1 LRFPSK
7 SEFSEVRINT
17 AKTKENPFFAPK
29 SSFQKRKT
37 EGKCRKMHFSEKKI
51 AKTFGGFKK
60 MLFLCNR
67 KPIRNAPHGKVLHG

>member
-1 LRFPSK
+1 M
-7 SEFSEVRINT
+7 
-17 AKTKENPFFAPK
+17 
-29 SSFQKRKT
+29 QKNALFR
-37 EGKCRKMHFSEKKI
+37 KKI

>member
-1 LRFPSK
+1 MQKNALFP
-7 SEFSEVRINT
+7 
-17 AKTKENPFFAPK
+17 
-29 SSFQKRKT
+29 
-37 EGKCRKMHFSEKKI
+37 KKI